1 MLDLDSDVLDRN
13 FHQTLYQ
20 GLLLN
25 LKQLFLVLI
34 AVATFYFSKSSFKIF
49 LSSKIKKNYKNGRKI
64 AEIKKTLRFK
74 NRKNN
79 RLERQYRPAINKSVG
94 AIVVLV
100 VLIFVLAHF
109 ERKGKLFAED
119 VKASIIENRFN
130 SVTFVEY
137 SDVKKIAYLYCGS
150 RNCAG
155 MDVETNEIVYFQ
167 QNGHRI
173 KRFVATE
180 I

>member
-1 MLDLDSDVLDRN
+1 LHLDSDVLDRN

-25 LKQLFLVLI
+25 FKQLFLIPIVI
-34 AVATFYFSKSSFKIF
+34 AIFYFSKSSYKVF

-64 AEIKKTLRFK
+64 AEVKKTLGFK

-79 RLERQYRPAINKSVG
+79 RLERKYRAVMNKSIW
-94 AIVVLV
+94 AIVISVFFAIALS
-100 VLIFVLAHF
+100 HC
-109 ERKGKLFAED
+109 EEKGVNVAED
-119 VKASIIENRFN
+119 AKVAILDNKFSTVSFFENKN
-130 SVTFVEY
+130 LKT
-137 SDVKKIAYLYCGS
+137 IAYLYCGS

-155 MDVETNEIVYFQ
+155 IDVETNEIVYFQ

-180 I
+180 M